1 MNVLY
6 VGISNPITPMAENI
20 PCKTLIVETSNGTV
34 SNTSEPCQFIITPA
48 KPGKTQIKVYTK
60 TTGRKKL
67 LGERDFR
74 TKRIPEPLA
83 TVAGKRTGFI
93 SAKFLKVQ
101 LGVVARMEGFDFDGQ
116 FTINSFTV
124 SITRN
129 KSIVFE
135 KECTGARFD
144 TETTQALQSVK
155 AGDMFICTNIKFT
168 GMGYNNNTLTN
179 SVELTVID

>member
-6 VGISNPITPMAENI
+6 IGISNPITPMAENI

-60 TTGRKKL
+60 TAGGKKL